1 MPTGR
6 KMKIR
11 SLFVAVL
18 LMAVVV
24 VAPVAK
30 AGLIFETPK
39 QVSFTVSNKAI
50 DLTKNNATLNFE
62 LVVSHP
68 IGIQSRNTTLHFS
81 DRSNGYSFQTRLD
94 RIDNPVNF
102 NLQRVTFKGSLIIP
116 AYTAPAI
123 FDFYAD
129 PIDGLTNSNEDLT
142 PKSDKF
148 YPESFND
155 FYDASK
161 SVLVRVNGKL
171 NLSTNTFVGPTH
183 SSMNRLEDSKPRT
196 LFPNDPVFR
205 VGEAYDPT
213 KYFEIRVPNAPLI
226 IESKTPKVCTDDLK
240 ILKFNDIGDCIFKV
254 SMAASNDYLETSIV
268 LSVAIIAAKNK
279 LSIDIANLPKQSIT
293 TFPKQIQVSTAY
305 NTAGF
310 EVMPTST
317 TPLVCLVTAINIVQL
332 YSAGTC
338 TLSYSADGGGNY
350 SSSDPYLKSF
360 EVVKEG
366 QPVVV
371 PTPQPTATPTPTAKP
386 VVKKAISCVKGS
398 KIIKKTAISPK
409 CPVGYKLKK

>member
-1 MPTGR
+1 
-6 KMKIR
+6 MKIK

-18 LMAVVV
+18 LLAGV
-24 VAPVAK
+24 VAPVAN
-30 AGLIFETPK
+30 AAIIFESPK

-50 DLTKNNATLNFE
+50 DLATNNATLNFE

-68 IGIQSRNTTLHFS
+68 IGIQSRNTMLHFTG
-81 DRSNGYSFQTRLD
+81 RNNGYSFETRLD

-102 NLQRVTFKGSLIIP
+102 NLQKVTFKGSLKIP
-116 AYTAPAI
+116 SYVTPDV

-129 PIDGLTNSNEDLT
+129 PVDGLTNSNDDLT
-142 PKSDKF
+142 PKSEKF
-148 YPESFND
+148 YPEAFND

-161 SVLVRVNGKL
+161 SVVVRVNSKL

-196 LFPNDPVFR
+196 LFPNDPDFR
-205 VGEAYDPT
+205 VGEVYDPT
-213 KYFEIRVPNAPLI
+213 KYFEIRVPNSPLI
-226 IESKTPKVCTDDLK
+226 IESRTPKICTSDLK
-240 ILKFNDIGDCIFKV
+240 ILKFNDVGDCIFKV
-254 SMAASNDYLETSIV
+254 SMAATSDYLESSIV

-279 LSIDIANLPKQSIT
+279 LSIDIANLPKQTVT
-293 TFPKQIQVSTAY
+293 TFPKQIQVPTAY

-317 TPLVCLVTAINIVQL
+317 TPLVCLVTAINVVQL

-360 EVVKEG
+360 EVAKEG

-371 PTPQPTATPTPTAKP
+371 PTPTATPTPVATPKP
-386 VVKKAISCVKGS
+386 VVKKTITCVKGKKS
-398 KIIKKTAISPK
+398 VKKTAISPK
-409 CPVGYKLKK
+409 CPAGYKLKK

>member
-1 MPTGR
+1 
-6 KMKIR
+6 MKIK
-11 SLFVAVL
+11 SLFVAFL
-18 LMAVVV
+18 LMAGVV
-24 VAPVAK
+24 VAPVGNA
-30 AGLIFETPK
+30 AIIFESPK

-50 DLTKNNATLNFE
+50 DLATNNATLNFE

-68 IGIQSRNTTLHFS
+68 IGIQSRNTMLHFTG
-81 DRSNGYSFQTRLD
+81 RNNGYSFETRLD

-102 NLQRVTFKGSLIIP
+102 NLQKVTFKGSLKIP
-116 AYTAPAI
+116 SYVTPDV

-129 PIDGLTNSNEDLT
+129 PVDGLTNSNDDLT
-142 PKSDKF
+142 PKSEKF
-148 YPESFND
+148 YPEAFND

-161 SVLVRVNGKL
+161 SVVVRVNSKL

-205 VGEAYDPT
+205 VGEVYDPT
-213 KYFEIRVPNAPLI
+213 KYFEIRVPNSPLI
-226 IESKTPKVCTDDLK
+226 IESRSPKICTSDLK
-240 ILKFNDIGDCIFKV
+240 ILKFNDVGDCIFKV
-254 SMAASNDYLETSIV
+254 SMAASSDYLETSIV

-279 LSIDIANLPKQSIT
+279 LSIDVANLPKQTVT
-293 TFPKQIQVSTAY
+293 TFPKQIQVPTAY

-317 TPLVCLVTAINIVQL
+317 TPLVCLVTAINVIQL
-332 YSAGTC
+332 YSSGTC

-360 EVVKEG
+360 EVAKES

-371 PTPQPTATPTPTAKP
+371 PTPTATPTPVATVAP
-386 VVKKAISCVKGS
+386 VLKKTITCVKG
-398 KIIKKTAISPK
+398 KKTVKKTAISPK
-409 CPVGYKLKK
+409 CPAGYKVKK

>member
-1 MPTGR
+1 
-6 KMKIR
+6 MKIK
-11 SLFVAVL
+11 SLFVAAL
-18 LMAVVV
+18 LIAGVVV
-24 VAPVAK
+24 TPAAK
-30 AGLIFETPK
+30 AAVIFETPK
-39 QVSFTVSNKAI
+39 QVSFTVSSKAI
-50 DLTKNNATLNFE
+50 DLATNNATLNFE

-81 DRSNGYSFQTRLD
+81 GRNNGYSFETRLD

-102 NLQRVTFKGSLIIP
+102 NLQRVTFKGSLRIP
-116 AYTAPAI
+116 AYVAPDI

-129 PIDGLTNSNEDLT
+129 PIDGSTNSNDDLT

-148 YPESFND
+148 YPEAFND

-196 LFPNDPVFR
+196 LFPNDPEFR
-205 VGEAYDPT
+205 VGEVYDPT
-213 KYFEIRVPNAPLI
+213 KYFEIRVPNSPLI
-226 IESKTPKVCTDDLK
+226 IESRTPKICTSDLK
-240 ILKFNDIGDCIFKV
+240 ILKFNDVGDCIFKV
-254 SMAASNDYLETSIV
+254 SMGASNDYLETSIV
-268 LSVAIIAAKNK
+268 LGVAIVAAKNK
-279 LSIDIANLPKQSIT
+279 LSIDVANLPKQT
-293 TFPKQIQVSTAY
+293 VATFPKQIQVPTAY

-317 TPLVCLVTAINIVQL
+317 TPLVCLVTAINIIQL

-360 EVVKEG
+360 EVAKEG

-371 PTPQPTATPTPTAKP
+371 PTPTATPTPVVTPTPKP
-386 VVKKAISCVKGS
+386 VVKKTISCVKGS
-398 KIIKKTAISPK
+398 KTLKKTAISPK
-409 CPVGYKLKK
+409 CPAGYKVKK